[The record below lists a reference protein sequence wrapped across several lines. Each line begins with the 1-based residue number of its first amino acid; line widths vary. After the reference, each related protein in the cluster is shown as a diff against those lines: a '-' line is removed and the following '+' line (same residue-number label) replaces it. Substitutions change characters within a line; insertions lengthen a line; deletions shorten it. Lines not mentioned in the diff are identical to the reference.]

1 MAQVKE
7 TINILVNILQLNGFS
22 KCKPEYFRLAKFDN
36 NETVE
41 QFWNMLFEM
50 TLFLQYGQSS
60 TSPYYTL
67 RECSK
72 DVKVRLTK
80 RSLQDMGYLSPQFS
94 SLPADMTCGSREL
107 LLAFAWVLTTQRVM
121 DHIME
126 FSVSPLEK
134 CFPSSTGA
142 QKSRDRR
149 MPDHLSVC
157 KRLQRHQLLNGKL
170 HLTLKHMFALHRE
183 SCRLQHKVHTCTEG
197 VSVTPVLP
205 HLRPGEVYLL
215 QHPQHLNT
223 MLEAFEKEI
232 KMLNCVILWQ
242 EHEHNFW
249 KWMES
254 VLALKLQEQAQAS
267 RASLV
272 HYNISCS
279 DLPNLAQ
286 TRRQLETCI
295 LQLEPV
301 ISHLED
307 LWFSKQKEMH
317 MSDAERLAYTV
328 NVELNA
334 RQQAIGTSPASI
346 HHQLTGRPVFV
357 HAKPEPKQVNRVFI
371 PELQKTESVGEFVNI
386 ETEIAKIQSEI
397 NVLELVIESK
407 ERFYKQKLDSLAAR
421 VPNSICIQ
429 PI

>member
-1 MAQVKE
+1 
-7 TINILVNILQLNGFS
+7 
-22 KCKPEYFRLAKFDN
+22 
-36 NETVE
+36 
-41 QFWNMLFEM
+41 
-50 TLFLQYGQSS
+50 
-60 TSPYYTL
+60 
-67 RECSK
+67 
-72 DVKVRLTK
+72 
-80 RSLQDMGYLSPQFS
+80 
-94 SLPADMTCGSREL
+94 
-107 LLAFAWVLTTQRVM
+107 
-121 DHIME
+121 
-126 FSVSPLEK
+126 
-134 CFPSSTGA
+134 
-142 QKSRDRR
+142 
-149 MPDHLSVC
+149 
-157 KRLQRHQLLNGKL
+157 
-170 HLTLKHMFALHRE
+170 
-183 SCRLQHKVHTCTEG
+183 
-197 VSVTPVLP
+197 
-205 HLRPGEVYLL
+205 
-215 QHPQHLNT
+215 
-223 MLEAFEKEI
+223 
-232 KMLNCVILWQ
+232 MLNYVILWK

-272 HYNISCS
+272 HYNISRS

-307 LWFSKQKEMH
+307 LWFCKQKEMH

-334 RQQAIGTSPASI
+334 RQQTIGISPASI
-346 HHQLTGRPVFV
+346 NHQLTGRPVFV

-386 ETEIAKIQSEI
+386 ETEIAKFQSEI

-429 PI
+429 PR

>member
-1 MAQVKE
+1 
-7 TINILVNILQLNGFS
+7 
-22 KCKPEYFRLAKFDN
+22 
-36 NETVE
+36 
-41 QFWNMLFEM
+41 
-50 TLFLQYGQSS
+50 
-60 TSPYYTL
+60 
-67 RECSK
+67 
-72 DVKVRLTK
+72 
-80 RSLQDMGYLSPQFS
+80 
-94 SLPADMTCGSREL
+94 
-107 LLAFAWVLTTQRVM
+107 
-121 DHIME
+121 
-126 FSVSPLEK
+126 
-134 CFPSSTGA
+134 
-142 QKSRDRR
+142 
-149 MPDHLSVC
+149 
-157 KRLQRHQLLNGKL
+157 
-170 HLTLKHMFALHRE
+170 
-183 SCRLQHKVHTCTEG
+183 
-197 VSVTPVLP
+197 
-205 HLRPGEVYLL
+205 
-215 QHPQHLNT
+215 
-223 MLEAFEKEI
+223 
-232 KMLNCVILWQ
+232 MLNCVILWQ